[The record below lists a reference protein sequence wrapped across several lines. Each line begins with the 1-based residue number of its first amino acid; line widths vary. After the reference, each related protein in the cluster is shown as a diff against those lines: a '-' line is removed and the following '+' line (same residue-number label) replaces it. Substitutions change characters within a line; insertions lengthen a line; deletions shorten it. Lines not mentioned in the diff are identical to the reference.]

1 MKQFL
6 FLAFLAIATLA
17 QTGCRKDTT
26 GVSDDPT
33 VTPINNNQPT
43 VTASVMGFVT
53 TESGTPMPNTTVNI
67 AGRTAK
73 TNAAGVFT
81 LKNALLP
88 VQTVVTCAPTGYFK
102 SLRLLELKANKT
114 AQVNLI
120 MQTKTVLQTFSASAG
135 TTVNVGTQGATVA
148 LPANGYKD
156 GLGNAYNGQVQ
167 VSARFVNTA
176 TPNFVAIAPGTM
188 SATNAQGKAV
198 QLATYGMME
207 VLLTAPSGAALQL
220 ANGKKATISSP
231 IAAGQNAPA
240 TIPMWYLEESTGLW
254 KEEGVATK
262 QGNKYI
268 AEVAHFTW
276 WNCDFQGER
285 ATIKGR
291 AVDCNGNP
299 VANIYVKNSTGG
311 YGMTDGDGYF
321 EGGVPSGYALTI
333 RFVTDQNQCNTSAYN
348 HTENVPLLS
357 TGQVY
362 QMGTINVGCPS
373 TTNFKTITGHIEG
386 CNGQAIAA
394 AGVIV
399 AGRFT
404 LIDANGNFSITLCSS
419 QLGTNVTV
427 SATTLD
433 DFYTTTVA
441 IGTAS
446 TYDVGTMTVCGN
458 TSGIAQDNEFT
469 INGDGFTNQRVVFP
483 SAQIY
488 RDSVIGNTS
497 FHSLSANTSLA
508 NVSGLFTSVPTISN
522 WVNNAQWNQLGL
534 NFYIYNGANNR
545 EYAPV
550 SGITTVTSI
559 TPTQIIGTYSGTVRN
574 QQTNATATITNGRFR
589 ATR

>member
-81 LKNALLP
+81 LKNTLLP

-135 TTVNVGTQGATVA
+135 ATVSVGTQGATVA

-156 GLGNAYNGQVQ
+156 GAGNPYNGQVQ

-220 ANGKKATISSP
+220 ANGKKATITSP
-231 IAAGQNAPA
+231 IDDAQNAPA
-240 TIPMWYLEESTGLW
+240 TIPMWYLDENTGLW
-254 KEEGVATK
+254 KEEGVGTK
-262 QGNKYI
+262 QGNTYI

-276 WNCDFQGER
+276 WNCDLQSNR

-291 AVDCNGNP
+291 VVDCNGNP
-299 VANIYVKNSTGG
+299 VANMEVYGKYG
-311 YGMTDGDGYF
+311 YELTDGNGYF
-321 EGGVPSGYALTI
+321 EGFVPAGIPTTLYFYNRYLNCGTP
-333 RFVTDQNQCNTSAYN
+333 AYN
-348 HTENVPLLS
+348 HTENVVSLS
-357 TGQVY
+357 DGQVY
-362 QMGTINVGCPS
+362 QMGNINIGCPNN
-373 TTNFKTITGHIEG
+373 TNFKTITGHVEG

-399 AGRFT
+399 ANQLTFP
-404 LIDANGNFSITLCSS
+404 DVNGNFRITVCTTI
-419 QLGTNVTV
+419 GINITV

-433 DFYTTTVA
+433 DFYTTRVP
-441 IGTAS
+441 IGTAN
-446 TYDVGTMTVCGN
+446 TYDVGTMTICGN
-458 TSGIAQDNEFT
+458 TSGIVQDNEFT
-469 INGDGFTNQRVVFP
+469 INGDGFTNQKVIFP
-483 SAQIY
+483 TATA
-488 RDSVIGNTS
+488 RDSSNIAFSHLYSYTN
-497 FHSLSANTSLA
+497 LA
-508 NVSGLFTSVPTISN
+508 SVSGRIRNTVSTDN
-522 WVNNAQWNQLGL
+522 WATTYPNLGIEFIQIRLNNT
-534 NFYIYNGANNR
+534 YKTYS
-545 EYAPV
+545 PV
-550 SGITTVTSI
+550 SGTISTTSV
-559 TPTQIIGTYSGTVRN
+559 TPTEIVGTYSGTVRN
-574 QQTNATATITNGRFR
+574 ELTNATATITNGRFR